1 MTSNTLVP
9 SLLFV
14 SLLSL
19 IALLGC
25 QTNSLDHTAQTRAVI
40 DDKNWSATT
49 LKPRLFQTATKY
61 EWQLTHVSDDKD
73 KLIPV
78 TAQTP
83 LKMDIRPNRLT
94 FDDGCYQYRVSFNIW
109 LSTPYPYTDTKLQD
123 TVKSPNSPANCI
135 TMYEITT
142 KDRRGNTVVHSNTAR
157 LLDHFFKLDWYITA
171 NFKLE
176 PQLSK
181 SGFMNGNIEKQ
192 LALKTNTG
200 KTLVFTGSP
209 KPKHAVAGMPITNSL
224 LEHYRWHL
232 IKVTDKTGTAIS
244 DFIQT
249 ERPIVASYDL
259 NNHKSG
265 ENDKQDKLESDIYDQ
280 TIAIYGGCD
289 IVMGSYV
296 LSVNQTLVTGGFP
309 AIMTGCSEARNNIEK
324 HLRRMMLYSTS
335 QLILTYTN
343 NAKPLT
349 KQSEPNYLLTQKLES
364 GEILVWQ
371 SEDKRK
377 KYFKKF

>member
-1 MTSNTLVP
+1 MTLNTLMP
-9 SLLFV
+9 SLLV
-14 SLLSL
+14 ISLLSSMS
-19 IALLGC
+19 LLGC
-25 QTNSLDHTAQTRAVI
+25 QTNSFNRTAQTSAII

-49 LKPRLFQTATKY
+49 LKLRLFQTATNY
-61 EWQLTHVSDDKD
+61 DWQLTHISDDKD

-78 TAQTP
+78 TPQTP
-83 LKMDIRPNRLT
+83 LRIDIRPNRLT

-109 LSTPYPYTDTKLQD
+109 LPTPYPYTDTKLQD
-123 TVKSPNSPANCI
+123 TVKSPNSPADCI
-135 TMYEITT
+135 TMYEATI
-142 KDRRGNTVVHSNTAR
+142 KDRRGNTVVHSDTAR

-176 PQLSK
+176 SQLSK

-259 NNHKSG
+259 NSHKSG
-265 ENDKQDKLESDIYDQ
+265 ENDKQDKFESGIYDQ
-280 TIAIYGGCD
+280 TVAVYGGCD
-289 IVMGSYV
+289 IVMGSYA
-296 LSVNQTLVTGGFP
+296 LSVNQTLITGGFP
-309 AIMTGCSEARNNIEK
+309 AIMTGCREARNNIEK

-343 NAKPLT
+343 NAKTLT
-349 KQSEPNYLLTQKLES
+349 EQSEPNYLLTQKLES
-364 GEILVWQ
+364 GETLVWQ

-377 KYFKKF
+377 EYFKKF